1 MAQLLHGMLG
11 SLVVEIY
18 CDLSRQMLDLHN
30 GCRMVIGETWHS
42 WSCLVPLSDTVFR
55 GEGRW
60 ALRGALGGNSLKLWK
75 ELDV

>member
-18 CDLSRQMLDLHN
+18 CDLSRQMLELHN
-30 GCRMVIGETWHS
+30 GCRMVIGGG
-42 WSCLVPLSDTVFR
+42 R
-55 GEGRW
+55 GGG
-60 ALRGALGGNSLKLWK
+60 GAQYLKVWK